1 MTPLK
6 INLRT
11 TLVVITMHE
20 MLDSQTLSNH
30 KCKVCLKTIH
40 TNLRRKNYHFDKTYQ
55 ISKIT
60 NNNFMITIMV
70 DLVNQTHISSNSLT
84 KNLKPLDKIILII
97 LNRCILKIRILLG
110 IKRINLNEQQIVQ
123 IKISKFPTN
132 QTFYHLQVVHNKNQR
147 HQFNNNSN
155 KNLKLI
161 KIVLSMIHQLILVQM
176 IIQINLMNMVK
187 LVD

>member
-1 MTPLK
+1 MLVIRTIEKFSIQIMAMTPLK

-97 LNRCILKIRILLG
+97 LNRCILKIRILLE
-110 IKRINLNEQQIVQ
+110 IKQINLNE
-123 IKISKFPTN
+123 
-132 QTFYHLQVVHNKNQR
+132 
-147 HQFNNNSN
+147 
-155 KNLKLI
+155 
-161 KIVLSMIHQLILVQM
+161 
-176 IIQINLMNMVK
+176 
-187 LVD
+187 